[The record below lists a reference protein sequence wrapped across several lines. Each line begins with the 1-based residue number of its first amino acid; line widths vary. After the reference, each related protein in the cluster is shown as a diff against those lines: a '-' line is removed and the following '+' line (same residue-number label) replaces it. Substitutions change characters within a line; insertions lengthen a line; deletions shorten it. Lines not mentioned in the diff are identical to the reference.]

1 MRQQINHLNWV
12 EINNKSRGRYDNS
25 NIKFKTSMTG
35 SYLCDYSDTYI
46 IVKGTITVPNTAV
59 RAVAVIILIK
69 SKI

>member
-46 IVKGTITVPNTAV
+46 IVKGTITVPNTADG
-59 RAVAVIILIK
+59 AVAVIILIK

>member
-59 RAVAVIILIK
+59 GAVAVIILIK
-69 SKI
+69 GKI